1 MFYSILALTIIKGI
15 QICGYILLTFHII
28 LVKLFEKSLEA
39 LHKNSR
45 ISKWLIII
53 ICILASGFL
62 LFTLSIP
69 LIIIIIISFIIIAY
83 SSIALIKNRTQQ
95 KVNKNPYDNS
105 FHPIPQYGKFNEVN
119 SNTTIQ
125 ETQEEI
131 KYILK
136 VTNTPDYL
144 K

>member
-1 MFYSILALTIIKGI
+1 MFYIMLALTIIKGI
-15 QICGYILLTFHII
+15 QICGYVLLTFHII
-28 LVKLFEKSLEA
+28 LVKLFEKSLEV
-39 LHKNSR
+39 LQKNSR
-45 ISKWLIII
+45 ILKWLVI
-53 ICILASGFL
+53 ICILTSGFL
-62 LFTLSIP
+62 LFALSIP
-69 LIIIIIISFIIIAY
+69 WIIIIGFIIITY

>member
-45 ISKWLIII
+45 ISKWLII
-53 ICILASGFL
+53 
-62 LFTLSIP
+62 
-69 LIIIIIISFIIIAY
+69 IIIAY

-136 VTNTPDYL
+136 VTNTLDYL

>member
-1 MFYSILALTIIKGI
+1 MFYSMLALTIIKGI

-28 LVKLFEKSLEA
+28 LVKLFEKSLEI

-45 ISKWLIII
+45 ISKWLVI
-53 ICILASGFL
+53 ICILTSGFL
-62 LFTLSIP
+62 LFALSIP
-69 LIIIIIISFIIIAY
+69 WIIIIGFIIITY

-105 FHPIPQYGKFNEVN
+105 FRPIPQYGKFNEVN

-131 KYILK
+131 QYILK
-136 VTNTPDYL
+136 VTNSTDST

>member
-45 ISKWLIII
+45 ISKRLII

-69 LIIIIIISFIIIAY
+69 LIIIISFIIIAY

-95 KVNKNPYDNS
+95 KVNKNPYNNS
-105 FHPIPQYGKFNEVN
+105 FRPIPQYGKFNEAN

>member
-1 MFYSILALTIIKGI
+1 MFYSMLALTIIKGI

-28 LVKLFEKSLEA
+28 LVKLFEKSLEV

-45 ISKWLIII
+45 ISKWLAI
-53 ICILASGFL
+53 ICILTSGFL
-62 LFTLSIP
+62 LFALSIP
-69 LIIIIIISFIIIAY
+69 WIIIIGFIIITY

-105 FHPIPQYGKFNEVN
+105 FRPIPQCGKFNEVN

-131 KYILK
+131 QYILK
-136 VTNTPDYL
+136 VTNSTNST

>member
-53 ICILASGFL
+53 CILASGFL

-69 LIIIIIISFIIIAY
+69 LIIIISFIIIAY

-95 KVNKNPYDNS
+95 KVNKNPYNNS
-105 FHPIPQYGKFNEVN
+105 FRPIPQYGKFNEAN

>member
-1 MFYSILALTIIKGI
+1 MFYIMLALTIIKGI

-28 LVKLFEKSLEA
+28 LVKLFEKSLEV
-39 LHKNSR
+39 LQKNSR
-45 ISKWLIII
+45 ILKWLVI
-53 ICILASGFL
+53 ICILTSGFL
-62 LFTLSIP
+62 LFALSIP
-69 LIIIIIISFIIIAY
+69 WIIIIGFIIITY

-136 VTNTPDYL
+136 ITNTPDYL

>member
-1 MFYSILALTIIKGI
+1 MWLCFTYFPY
-15 QICGYILLTFHII
+15 YISEVIW
-28 LVKLFEKSLEA
+28 KSLEV
-39 LHKNSR
+39 LQKNSR
-45 ISKWLIII
+45 ILKWLVI
-53 ICILASGFL
+53 ICILTSGFL
-62 LFTLSIP
+62 LFALSIP
-69 LIIIIIISFIIIAY
+69 WIIIIGFIIITY